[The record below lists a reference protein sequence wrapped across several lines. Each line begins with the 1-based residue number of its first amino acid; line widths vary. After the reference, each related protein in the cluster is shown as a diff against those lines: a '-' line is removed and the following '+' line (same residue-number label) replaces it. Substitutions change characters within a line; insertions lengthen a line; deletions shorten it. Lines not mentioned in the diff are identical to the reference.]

1 MQKKTPDVFHLCRWA
16 QSCTGADTYS
26 GTMSKKVIAVLC
38 AAVMVS
44 VSGTV
49 FAQVPAAPVAPAAA
63 DTTTAYPALALQVML
78 ARAGFSPGEID
89 GKEGANTTKA
99 LAAHI
104 EIHRAPPTS
113 TEETLESYTLT
124 AEDVAGPF
132 IEIPTDMMEKAKLKT
147 LGYTSLMEALGE
159 QFHTAPTLLTLLN
172 PGVKFTAG
180 TVIQVPRVPRAAAT
194 PTATPTPTADTTA
207 TEVTEAFTVIVSK
220 GESTVRVY
228 NSRGTLLMYAPV
240 TSGSDKDPLPLGEWA
255 VTVVVRNPPFNYNPD
270 LFWDADPS
278 HAKATIPPGP
288 NGPVG
293 VIWIDLTKEHYGLH
307 GSPEPGKIG
316 HTDSHGCVRLTNWD
330 VLKLASMVKKG
341 TQVLF
346 VE

>member
-1 MQKKTPDVFHLCRWA
+1 
-16 QSCTGADTYS
+16 
-26 GTMSKKVIAVLC
+26 MSKKLIGVLC
-38 AAVMVS
+38 AAVLVS
-44 VSGTV
+44 VSGV
-49 FAQVPAAPVAPAAA
+49 VSAQVVPPPAAPA
-63 DTTTAYPALALQVML
+63 TTDKATAYPALALQVML

-104 EIHRAPPTS
+104 EIHKGPPTS
-113 TEETLESYTLT
+113 TEEPLESYTLT

-132 IEIPTDMMEKAKLKT
+132 IEIPSDMMDKAKLKT

-159 QFHTAPTLLTLLN
+159 QFHTAPALLTLLN
-172 PGVKFTAG
+172 PGVKFIAG
-180 TVIQVPRVPRAAAT
+180 ATIQVPRVPRADPTPSKPTTPAT
-194 PTATPTPTADTTA
+194 PAAVTASN
-207 TEVTEAFTVIVSK
+207 EAAEALTVIVSK

-228 NSRGTLLMYAPV
+228 NSKGTLLLYAPV

-270 LFWDADPS
+270 LFWDADPA

-293 VIWIDLTKEHYGLH
+293 VVWIDLSKEHYGIH

-330 VLKLASMVKKG
+330 VLKLASLVTKG
-341 TQVLF
+341 TKVLF

>member
-1 MQKKTPDVFHLCRWA
+1 MPLGTDLRLRRA
-16 QSCTGADTYS
+16 YSTG
-26 GTMSKKVIAVLC
+26 MSKNLIVSLSTVVVL
-38 AAVMVS
+38 S

-63 DTTTAYPALALQVML
+63 DKTAAYPALALQVQL

-89 GKEGANTTKA
+89 GKDGANTKKA
-99 LAAHI
+99 LAAYI
-104 EIHRAPPTS
+104 DIYKAAPTS
-113 TEETLESYTLT
+113 TEEMLESYTLT
-124 AEDVAGPF
+124 AQDVAGPF
-132 IEIPTDMMEKAKLKT
+132 IEIPADMMDKAKLKT

-159 QFHTAPTLLTLLN
+159 QFHTAPALLALLN
-172 PGVKFTAG
+172 PGVEFTAG
-180 TVIQVPRVPRAAAT
+180 TAIEVPRVPRVN
-194 PTATPTPTADTTA
+194 PTPAVA
-207 TEVTEAFTVIVSK
+207 TESNDAVEAFKVIVSK

-228 NSRGTLLMYAPV
+228 NSKGTLLMYAPV

-255 VTVVVRNPPFNYNPD
+255 VTTVVRNPPFNYNPD
-270 LFWDADPS
+270 LFWDANPA

-293 VIWIDLTKEHYGLH
+293 VIWIDLSKEHYGLH
-307 GSPEPGKIG
+307 GTPEPGKIG

-330 VLKLASMVKKG
+330 VVKLAGMVKKG

>member
-1 MQKKTPDVFHLCRWA
+1 
-16 QSCTGADTYS
+16 
-26 GTMSKKVIAVLC
+26 MSKKWIGVLC
-38 AAVMVS
+38 AAVTVA
-44 VSGTV
+44 VSGV
-49 FAQVPAAPVAPAAA
+49 ASGQVVPPPAAPVPADKAAA
-63 DTTTAYPALALQVML
+63 TDKTSAYPALALQVML
-78 ARAGFSPGEID
+78 ARAGFSPGELD

-104 EIHRAPPTS
+104 EIHKAPPTS
-113 TEETLESYTLT
+113 TEEMLESYTLT
-124 AEDVAGPF
+124 ADDVAGPF
-132 IEIPTDMMEKAKLKT
+132 IEIPADMMEKAKLKT
-147 LGYTSLMEALGE
+147 LGYTSLLEALGE
-159 QFHTAPTLLTLLN
+159 QFHTAPALLTLLN

-194 PTATPTPTADTTA
+194 ANATTKPTTPAATPAAADTA
-207 TEVTEAFTVIVSK
+207 AEEAFKVIVSK

-228 NSRGTLLMYAPV
+228 NSKGTLLMYAPV

-270 LFWDADPS
+270 LFWDANPA

-293 VIWIDLTKEHYGLH
+293 VIWIDLTKEHYGIH

-330 VLKLASMVKKG
+330 VVKLATMVKKG